1 MVNKAVSTRRIE
13 AVRVAIDLGFDPNF
27 MDEVAPL
34 HIAAGGGGDAGWL
47 READKEI
54 VDLLL
59 ERGGSLEAREP
70 FYDGTPIGWAA
81 FFDHAAMRDFLLNKA
96 RISIFDALEFDRL
109 DRIAD
114 IVKRDPESLERP
126 FARCLT
132 REPKDED
139 WQTPLVRMVSQGKT
153 DAVRVLLAV
162 GADAA
167 VLHPDGRS
175 LTQVAQE
182 KGFHE
187 IAALL
192 QEYAV

>member
-1 MVNKAVSTRRIE
+1 
-13 AVRVAIDLGFDPNF
+13 
-27 MDEVAPL
+27 
-34 HIAAGGGGDAGWL
+34 L

-59 ERGGSLEAREP
+59 ERGGSLEVREP

-81 FFDHAAMRDFLLNKA
+81 FFDHAAMRDFLLNKE

-109 DRIAD
+109 DRISG
-114 IVKRDPESLERP
+114 IVARDPQALERP

-132 REPKDED
+132 REAKVED
-139 WQTPLVRMVSQGKT
+139 WRTPLLRMVSQGKT
-153 DAVRVLLAV
+153 EAVRALLAH

-167 VLHPDGRS
+167 ARHPDGRS
-175 LTQVAQE
+175 MMEMAQG

-192 QEYAV
+192 QEYAVKT

>member
-1 MVNKAVSTRRIE
+1 
-13 AVRVAIDLGFDPNF
+13 

-34 HIAAGGGGDAGWL
+34 HIAAGGGGDSGWL
-47 READKEI
+47 READKQI

-59 ERGGSLEAREP
+59 ERGGSLEVREP

-81 FFDHAAMRDFLLNKA
+81 FFNHMAMREFLLNKE
-96 RISIFDALEFDRL
+96 RISVFDALEFDRL

-114 IVKRDPESLERP
+114 IVVRDPEALERP

-132 REPKDED
+132 REPKAED
-139 WQTPLVRMVSQGKT
+139 WQTPLVRMVSQGKRE
-153 DAVRVLLAV
+153 AARVLLAI

-167 VLHPDGRS
+167 VRHPDGRN
-175 LTQVAQE
+175 LGQVAQE

-187 IAALL
+187 IATLL
-192 QEYAV
+192 QEHALKT